1 MEVVA
6 GKDQSLQAD
15 ERTAAFTNETIPY
28 TKKRRTCEI
37 NIRIDLITTGAYF
50 VAVERYRR
58 LVYPQSRWL

>member
-28 TKKRRTCEI
+28 TKNQKRKESISRLASS
-37 NIRIDLITTGAYF
+37 NS
-50 VAVERYRR
+50 AV
-58 LVYPQSRWL
+58 L

>member
-1 MEVVA
+1 MEFVA

-37 NIRIDLITTGAYF
+37 NIRIDLITTGSYF
-50 VAVERYRR
+50 VVHRR
-58 LVYPQSRWL
+58 SS